1 MSSETKKSILSKATH
16 LFSEQGYDSVGVN
29 EIVLQCGITKPTL
42 YYYFGSKENLLKAI
56 ITDNGETLRTKLH
69 ERCAAQTD
77 FEKKLV
83 SVADEYLRFTSE
95 NREFFRLYL
104 SLIFTPPSNKA
115 FKIAKLEAEA
125 IQAFIETIF
134 DGETNYRDKKSFFTA
149 TFIGQV
155 NMFSTLILNN
165 YISYSKTYAET
176 LITMYLNG
184 ARSIAK

>member
-1 MSSETKKSILSKATH
+1 MKKSILSKATH

-29 EIVLQCGITKPTL
+29 EIVVQCGITKPTL
-42 YYYFGSKENLLKAI
+42 YYYFGSKENLLKTI
-56 ITDNGETLRTKLH
+56 ITGNGETLRTKLR
-69 ERCAAQTD
+69 EKCAAQTE
-77 FEKKLV
+77 FEKKLI

-104 SLIFTPPSNKA
+104 SLIFTPPSNRS
-115 FKIAKLEAEA
+115 FEIAKLEAEA
-125 IQAFIETIF
+125 IQSFIETIF
-134 DGETNYRDKKSFFTA
+134 DGEPNYRDKKSFFTA

-165 YISYSKTYAET
+165 YISYSKTYAQT